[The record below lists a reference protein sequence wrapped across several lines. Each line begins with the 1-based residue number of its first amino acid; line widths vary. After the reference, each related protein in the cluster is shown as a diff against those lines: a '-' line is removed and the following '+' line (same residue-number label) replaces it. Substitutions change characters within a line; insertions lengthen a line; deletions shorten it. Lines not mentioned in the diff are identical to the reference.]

1 MKRVLAIVALIVAA
15 SPLALSQTAQSQSG
29 QATSSGQQGVE
40 QELIRLEREA
50 VQALIKRDISVLES
64 FTAEDYTG
72 TSPDGMFYTRAQ
84 ARDSVT
90 SGDYALESAELDDMK
105 VRVYG
110 DTAVLTGRST
120 EKSRY
125 KGQDVSGQYR
135 FIDVFVKQGGRW
147 RVVASQATRIAQ
159 PQTQGQPN
167 QATPQQP
174 TEKKP

>member
-1 MKRVLAIVALIVAA
+1 MKRILAIVALIVAA

-29 QATSSGQQGVE
+29 QATSSGQQGIE

-72 TSPDGMFYTRAQ
+72 TSPSGMFYTRAQ
-84 ARDSVT
+84 ALDSVT
-90 SGDYALESAELDDMK
+90 SGDYALESAELDDTK

-125 KGQDVSGQYR
+125 TGSFSFR
-135 FIDVFVKQGGRW
+135 RW
-147 RVVASQATRIAQ
+147 HKESDGCNGFRAVPPPESNDLADIEAFHR
-159 PQTQGQPN
+159 
-167 QATPQQP
+167 
-174 TEKKP
+174 